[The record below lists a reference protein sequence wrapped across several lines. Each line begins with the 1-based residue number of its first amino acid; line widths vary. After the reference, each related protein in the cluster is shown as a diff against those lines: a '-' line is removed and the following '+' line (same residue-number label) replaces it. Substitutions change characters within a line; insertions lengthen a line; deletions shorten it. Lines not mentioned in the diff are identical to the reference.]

1 MADFYMYIGLP
12 GSGKSTIAAAQ
23 KSMTIISSDA
33 IRNELYGDENIL
45 GKHNTVFELMLRRTR
60 EALLKGE
67 SVCYDATNLAS
78 RRRRGLLEQL
88 PKGTK
93 KHAIVVWARY
103 STCLERNARR
113 ERKVE
118 PEVIRR
124 MLTQFEVPY
133 YDEGWDDITIL
144 KNDSVGYDSAEL
156 FDLLN
161 IPHDNP
167 HHDGLISEHIYR
179 VQKAVYTLLYA
190 EDNSRFPDENTKNL
204 VYPILREVATWHD
217 VGKPFVKS
225 FFNARQEF
233 TPKEAHYYG
242 HENVSAYLYLGIEG
256 VDATNIDADLCTAYL
271 INIHMLKFVK
281 ESRRY
286 KSLPPDIKI
295 LLDFFNEC
303 DIAGA

>member
-23 KSMTIISSDA
+23 KGATIISSDA
-33 IRNELYGDENIL
+33 IRGELYGDENIL
-45 GKHNTVFELMLRRTR
+45 GKHNEVFGIMLRRTR
-60 EALLKGE
+60 EALTKGE
-67 SVCYDATNLAS
+67 TVCYDATNLTS

-103 STCLERNARR
+103 STCLKRNAER

-118 PEVIRR
+118 LEVIRR
-124 MLTQFEVPY
+124 MLAQFDVPY

-144 KNDSVGYDSAEL
+144 KNDEKGYEPFEL
-156 FDLLN
+156 LELLD
-161 IPHDNP
+161 IPHDST
-167 HHDGLISEHIYR
+167 HHEGSIIEHVHR
-179 VQKAVYTLLYA
+179 VQRAAHALLYA
-190 EDNSRFPDENTKNL
+190 EDNSYFPDEDTKNL
-204 VYPILREVATWHD
+204 VYPILRSVATWHD

-225 FFNARQEF
+225 FFNTKQEF

-242 HENVSAYLYLGIEG
+242 HANVSAYLYLGIEG
-256 VDATNIDADLCTAYL
+256 VDATNIDADLCAAYL
-271 INIHMLKFVK
+271 INMHMLKFEK
-281 ESRRY
+281 EGRRY
-286 KSLPPDIKI
+286 KSLPTNIKI

>member
-12 GSGKSTIAAAQ
+12 GSGKSTITAAQ

-167 HHDGLISEHIYR
+167 HHDGSIIEHIYR

-286 KSLPPDIKI
+286 KSLPANIKI

>member
-1 MADFYMYIGLP
+1 
-12 GSGKSTIAAAQ
+12 
-23 KSMTIISSDA
+23 
-33 IRNELYGDENIL
+33 
-45 GKHNTVFELMLRRTR
+45 
-60 EALLKGE
+60 
-67 SVCYDATNLAS
+67 
-78 RRRRGLLEQL
+78 
-88 PKGTK
+88 
-93 KHAIVVWARY
+93 
-103 STCLERNARR
+103 
-113 ERKVE
+113 
-118 PEVIRR
+118 

-144 KNDSVGYDSAEL
+144 KNDEKGYDPSEL
-156 FDLLN
+156 CELLE

-167 HHDGLISEHIYR
+167 HHDGSIIEHIYR
-179 VQKAVYTLLYA
+179 VQKAVHALLYA
-190 EDNSRFPDENTKNL
+190 EDNSRFPDEDTKNL

-242 HENVSAYLYLGIEG
+242 HENVSTYLYLGIEG

-286 KSLPPDIKI
+286 KSPCEFRKYIGEQ
-295 LLDFFNEC
+295 N
-303 DIAGA
+303 G

>member
-167 HHDGLISEHIYR
+167 HHDGSISEHIYR
-179 VQKAVYTLLYA
+179 VQKAVHTLLYA
-190 EDNSRFPDENTKNL
+190 EGNSRFPDEDTKNL

-242 HENVSAYLYLGIEG
+242 HENVSTYLYLGIEG

>member
-103 STCLERNARR
+103 STCLERNAKR

-167 HHDGLISEHIYR
+167 HHGGSIIEHIYR
-179 VQKAVYTLLYA
+179 VQKAVHTLLYA

-286 KSLPPDIKI
+286 KSLPPNIKI

>member
-23 KSMTIISSDA
+23 KGATIISSDA
-33 IRNELYGDENIL
+33 IRGELYGDENIL
-45 GKHNTVFELMLRRTR
+45 GKHNEVFGIMLRRTR
-60 EALLKGE
+60 EALTKGE
-67 SVCYDATNLAS
+67 TVCYDATNLTS

-103 STCLERNARR
+103 STCLKRNAER

-118 PEVIRR
+118 PEAIRR
-124 MLTQFEVPY
+124 MLTQFDVPY

-144 KNDSVGYDSAEL
+144 KNDEKGYEPLEL
-156 FDLLN
+156 LELLD

-167 HHDGLISEHIYR
+167 HHDGSIIEHVHR
-179 VQKAVYTLLYA
+179 VQRAAHALLYA
-190 EDNSRFPDENTKNL
+190 EDNSRFPDEDTKNL
-204 VYPILREVATWHD
+204 VYLILRSVATWHD

-225 FFNARQEF
+225 FFNTKQEF

-242 HENVSAYLYLGIEG
+242 HANVSTYLYLGIEG
-256 VDATNIDADLCTAYL
+256 VDATNIDVDLCTAYL
-271 INIHMLKFVK
+271 INIHMLKFEK
-281 ESRRY
+281 EGRRY
-286 KSLPPDIKI
+286 KSLPTNIKI